1 MDIREMIFNRNKYI
15 RVTNGNEVLISIG
28 GNADIE
34 IEDTRTHAHEK
45 IEHHDQCLAWALYR
59 NDGSY
64 EIKSYLG
71 NPEYGGPGYFN
82 SKLADRLT
90 SFNDVYIL
98 AKNVIE
104 LGGVISL
111 LSHIRRC
118 LQSLLRNEVV
128 ACL

>member
-34 IEDTRTHAHEK
+34 IEDTRTHAHET

-59 NDGSY
+59 NDGRY

-71 NPEYGGPGYFN
+71 NPEYGDPGYFN

-104 LGGVISL
+104 LGEVISL
-111 LSHIRRC
+111 LTHVYQAVTAPRK
-118 LQSLLRNEVV
+118 VAV
-128 ACL
+128 ACR